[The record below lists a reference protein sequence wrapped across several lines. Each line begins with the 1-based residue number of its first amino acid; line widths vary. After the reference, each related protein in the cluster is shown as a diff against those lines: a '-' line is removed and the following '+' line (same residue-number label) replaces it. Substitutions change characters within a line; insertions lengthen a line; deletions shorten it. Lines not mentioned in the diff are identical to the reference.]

1 MMEKSRLYAV
11 LASLF
16 VFASLFAYSD
26 DKAFFSCLKYAGCPR
41 YKYEKIMYEAQSYVN
56 KGELMTA
63 VGTYMVVYDFLQE
76 AYATRY
82 ERYGYFLLELSRLL
96 IVLDQQTAAYYF
108 ALESEEFWKDRNSK
122 TNEGYFISLCR
133 CFESSFGQGDTS
145 KGLEYLE
152 KIKSVHYNGP
162 NEEENLL
169 AVDEIEARLQYAL
182 GNYELAETLFDKV
195 MKANPQSGLTN
206 RILQCKIAAGKIDEA
221 IAFVHENMNVD
232 GEITSDKEYVMT
244 TLYAQILAKD
254 KSTLSE
260 AIKQQEKAVGYIK
273 SKGTTLTLSYAANL
287 ESLCGYCTAA
297 GNVEKSVDVAK
308 KASNIF
314 ESLLP
319 YGNIRYASFLTLYS
333 PYLEK
338 NGYHELANKYALK
351 ASELKFDY
359 ITYNMLVM
367 PEKRNQVWAN
377 EGKWFLSTFPSLATT
392 NFSNEMAN
400 VAYNSLLIGKGM
412 LLNTERSIS
421 EVVSKKGGEIKQL
434 YEQMIEAEKKLSSH
448 HLMAEEAALQ
458 KEYTTISNKFGRACY
473 NDPSLNIYL
482 NYTWEDVKKSL
493 KDDEKAIEF
502 FVASEFVDEPIYN
515 ALIIGKNDECPSL
528 IKLCKVSELSS
539 VPRTEVGERL
549 YNLVWKN
556 IVPAL
561 EGTKKVYFSPDGV
574 LYQMPIEIPL
584 KSLKGIDAIR
594 LSSTR
599 QLISRKDVQSLP
611 RVADVF
617 GGFKYGEN
625 ITGSSANVKRAG
637 MEDLPA
643 TKQEVET
650 CTKLL
655 NGASVATSSH
665 VGLAGTEESFKKIS
679 GTNTNLIHIA
689 THSKLMDNNFLE
701 EISSEPLSQEKMDK
715 LDMMNRAALMF
726 TGANTTIKGGN
737 YKEGTNDGILT
748 ASEIA
753 TMDLQDV
760 DFAVLSACET
770 AMGDVSGEGV
780 FGLQRGF
787 KKAGVKTIMMSL
799 WKVDDNATM
808 LFMNSFYKS
817 WINDKEH
824 NSIKALYDAQNA
836 VKSFKGNING
846 KYQNFSDPK
855 YWASFILLDA
865 I

>member
-1 MMEKSRLYAV
+1 MKICRL
-11 LASLF
+11 LAALILLCVS
-16 VFASLFAYSD
+16 VSLFAYKD
-26 DKAFFSCLKYAGCPR
+26 DDAFFSHLKNAHLTDLYNLNCNNIDYYIRKGDFATAEGY
-41 YKYEKIMYEAQSYVN
+41 YKALY
-56 KGELMTA
+56 LM
-63 VGTYMVVYDFLQE
+63 LKN
-76 AYATRY
+76 AYATEY
-82 ERYGYFLLELSRLL
+82 ERYGYFLLDYSLLL
-96 IVLDQQTAAYYF
+96 IKLDKPNNAYWM
-108 ALESEEFWKDRNSK
+108 ALESEAFWKDRDSE
-122 TNEGYFISLCR
+122 TNEGYFLSLCG
-133 CFESSFGQGDTS
+133 CFESTLKQGDTS

-152 KIKSVHYNGP
+152 KIKSVDYNGP
-162 NEEENLL
+162 DKESKLL
-169 AVDEIEARLQYAL
+169 VIDEYEARLQFAS
-182 GNYELAETLFDKV
+182 GNYELAENLFEKV
-195 MKANPQSGLTN
+195 MKANPEKNLTN
-206 RILQCKIAAGKIDEA
+206 EILRCEVAAGEKNEA
-221 IAFVHENMNVD
+221 IALVHKNMDVNR
-232 GEITSDKEYVMT
+232 EITSDKECIMT
-244 TLYAQILAKD
+244 SLYAQILSKD

-260 AIKQQEKAVGYIK
+260 AIKQQEKVIGYLK
-273 SKGTTLTLSYAANL
+273 SNGKTLSLNYALSL
-287 ESLCGYCTAA
+287 ELLYDFWSAV

-308 KASNIF
+308 RASNIF
-314 ESLLP
+314 ENLLP
-319 YGNIRYASFLTLYS
+319 YGSVRYASLLTSFS

-338 NGYHELANKYALK
+338 NGYHELAKKYALK
-351 ASELKFDY
+351 ASELKFNN
-359 ITYNMLVM
+359 ITYNMLVNM
-367 PEKRNQVWAN
+367 PEERLRFWDE
-377 EGKWFLSTFPSLATT
+377 EGIWFLSTFPSLATT
-392 NFSNEMAN
+392 NSSNEMLK
-400 VAYNSLLIGKGM
+400 VAYNSLLMGKGM

-421 EVVSKKGGEIKQL
+421 EVTSKKGGKIKQL
-434 YEQMIEAEKKLSSH
+434 HEQMIEVEKKLCSP
-448 HLMAEEAALQ
+448 HLESEETALR
-458 KEYTTISNKFGRACY
+458 KEYTAVSNEFGRACY

-515 ALIIGKNDECPSL
+515 ALIIDKNNECPLL

-539 VPRTEVGERL
+539 VPRTEAGERL

-561 EGTKKVYFSPDGV
+561 EGTKKVFFSPDGV

-599 QLISRKDVQSLP
+599 QLISRKSLP

-625 ITGSSANVKRAG
+625 ITGSSVNVKRAG

-760 DFAVLSACET
+760 DLAVLSACET